1 MTKTT
6 PCPLPLTEAL
16 TVAREA
22 ALQAGALLRE
32 SFHRPAGPEGNHHKN
47 PADTEA
53 EIVIRDR
60 LLATFPGTGFT
71 GEEDRDPAAGQPGQ
85 PDWVVDPHD
94 GTAATKALI
103 RGGAVSIALVWQ
115 GRPVLGV
122 VYAFAAPDDDGDLF
136 TWAEDTD
143 PLRRNGAVVERPMP
157 PAELSPHTVVA
168 VSHEAARCPRANQ
181 TCVAPARVLAMPSIA
196 YRLALAAVGE
206 ADVAVTFNHV
216 QALDVAGG
224 HALLIGAG
232 LDLYD
237 PRGKA
242 IRYRHGRQSIPICLG
257 GPQAL
262 VKALGGRDWRALLG
276 ESEPPGRP
284 NIIVRRVRDAGRLA
298 RAQGC
303 LLGQLAGDALGSAVE
318 FQDPARIQQAWPE
331 GLRDLIDGGTWNTLA
346 GQPTDDS
353 EMALALARTVG
364 FLGGYQASSML
375 DAYADW
381 VDSDPFDI
389 GTTTRAALGA
399 AARTP
404 KGERLEAAARGANT
418 DSQANGS
425 LMRVSPIGILAA
437 GNPALA
443 AEIARADSGLT
454 HPHPICRAACAAF
467 AAAIAVGIAGGDR
480 AAMLAAALDQC
491 GTDDAAE
498 TLRADLRA
506 ARDDGAP
513 EDFMSK
519 QGWVRIALRN
529 AFAWL
534 AAGASV
540 EDAIIATVARGGDT
554 DTNGAI
560 VGALL
565 GAVDGRQGIPMRWRR
580 LILTCRPTLE
590 CGAKTPRP
598 PVYWPDDALAL
609 AESLLGIDLG
619 RTGGDGDDADEETDA
634 TVVPFPGAGTSD
646 SDARGGAGAGRF
658 WTRAA
663 TWEETPAPADLRALI
678 AAGRALLARWHAC
691 GDGPLPNQEDDTPEF
706 DAVHDW
712 LYGAGMVM
720 TDFDGPAF
728 SAGPWALFLDQP
740 TAAAVIPRANL
751 LTLRMVLHTLARA
764 FRHSGIGS
772 TYGPFEDAFRSGALD
787 LIMTRLEEVAGE

>member
-32 SFHRPAGPEGNHHKN
+32 SFHRPGGPEGNHHKN
-47 PADTEA
+47 PADTAA
-53 EIVIRDR
+53 EILIRDR
-60 LLATFPGTGFT
+60 LLAAFPGTAFI
-71 GEEDRDPAAGQPGQ
+71 GEETDPVTGQPGQ

-94 GTAATKALI
+94 GTAATKDLI
-103 RGGAVSIALVWQ
+103 RGGAVSVALVWQ

-122 VYAFAAPDDDGDLF
+122 VYAFAAPDDTGDLF

-143 PLRRNGAVVERPMP
+143 PLRRNGAVVTRPTP
-157 PAELSPHTVVA
+157 PVELTPHTVVA

-181 TCVAPARVLAMPSIA
+181 SCVAPARVLAMPSIA

-237 PRGKA
+237 PSGKA

-257 GPQAL
+257 GPQGLA
-262 VKALGGRDWRALLG
+262 KALGGRDWRALLG

-284 NIIVRRVRDAGRLA
+284 DIIVRRVRDAGRLA

-318 FQDPARIQQAWPE
+318 FQDPTRIQQAWPE

-364 FLGGYQASSML
+364 FLGGYQASSVL

-389 GTTTRAALGA
+389 GNTTRAALGA
-399 AARTP
+399 AARAP
-404 KGERLEAAARGANT
+404 KGERLDAAARAAIA

-425 LMRVSPIGILAA
+425 LMRASPIGILAA

-443 AEIARADSGLT
+443 AEIARTDSGLT
-454 HPHPICRAACAAF
+454 HPHPVCRAACAAF

-480 AAMLAAALDQC
+480 AAMVAAALDQC
-491 GTDDAAE
+491 GSDAHAE
-498 TLRADLRA
+498 TVRADLRA
-506 ARDDGAP
+506 ARDDGPP
-513 EDFMSK
+513 EDFMHQ

-534 AAGASV
+534 AAGASA

-565 GAVDGRQGIPMRWRR
+565 GAADGREGIPMRWRR
-580 LILTCRPTLE
+580 LILTCRPTPE
-590 CGAKTPRP
+590 GSAKTPRP
-598 PVYWPDDALAL
+598 AAYWPDDALTL
-609 AESLLGIDLG
+609 AESILGIGLG
-619 RTGGDGDDADEETDA
+619 RAGGNDDEAEKDSDD
-634 TVVPFPGAGTSD
+634 TVVPFPGAEDPESQG
-646 SDARGGAGAGRF
+646 RGGAGAGRY
-658 WTRAA
+658 WERAA
-663 TWEETPAPADLRALI
+663 TWGEDPAPADLRALI
-678 AAGRALLARWHAC
+678 AAGRALLARWHGC
-691 GDGPLPNQEDDTPEF
+691 GDGPLPSREEDTPEF

-712 LYGAGMVM
+712 IYGAGMVM
-720 TDFDGPAF
+720 TDVDGPAF
-728 SAGPWALFLDQP
+728 AAGPWALFLDQP
-740 TAAAVIPRANL
+740 TAAAILPRANL
-751 LTLRMVLHTLARA
+751 LSLRMMLHTLARA
-764 FRHSGIGS
+764 FRHGDIGQG
-772 TYGPFEDAFRSGALD
+772 YGPFEDAFHSGALD
-787 LIMTRLEEVAGE
+787 LIMTRLEQVAGEA